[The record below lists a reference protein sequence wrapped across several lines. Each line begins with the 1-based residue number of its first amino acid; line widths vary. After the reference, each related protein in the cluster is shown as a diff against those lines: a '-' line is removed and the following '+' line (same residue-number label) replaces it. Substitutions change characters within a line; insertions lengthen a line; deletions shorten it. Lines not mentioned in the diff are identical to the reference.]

1 MNMMLLA
8 MFAAVGVGIFARGFG
23 RRENTLCVVIA
34 VALTLVYFVRP
45 STMT

>member
-8 MFAAVGVGIFARGFG
+8 MFAAVGLGVLARGFG
-23 RRENTLCVVIA
+23 RREYAICLVIA
-34 VALTLVYFVRP
+34 AGLTLVYFFRP